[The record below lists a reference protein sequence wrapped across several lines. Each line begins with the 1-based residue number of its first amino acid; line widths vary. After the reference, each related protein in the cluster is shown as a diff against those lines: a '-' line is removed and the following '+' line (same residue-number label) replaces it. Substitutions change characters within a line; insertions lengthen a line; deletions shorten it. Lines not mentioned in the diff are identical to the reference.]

1 MYKEKETFKTIKNE
15 FDELTNDMLHILA
28 EDIRYI
34 KTDDE
39 DDEVYFWY
47 DESKRNFSVSIHNK
61 SNGKE
66 DRLIGYYLTPDE
78 LDKVLC
84 TLQEFSDYIYKKN

>member
-1 MYKEKETFKTIKNE
+1 
-15 FDELTNDMLHILA
+15 
-28 EDIRYI
+28 
-34 KTDDE
+34 
-39 DDEVYFWY
+39 
-47 DESKRNFSVSIHNK
+47 VSIHNK